1 MSVHVFGIRHHGP
14 GSARSMLQGLR
25 ALAPDIVLIEGP
37 PDGDALIPFV
47 ANEGLK
53 PPVALLVYN
62 PKDLQEAA
70 YYPFASFSPEWQ
82 AMAFALQ
89 KNLPVRFMDLPR
101 RLAFTLNRLE
111 KDNPQLR
118 ILPPTPEQDE
128 SELPAEVKA
137 RVSRD
142 PFGYLAQLAGYAD
155 SERWWEVMFE
165 AQQNPE
171 AIFPTIVEMIDAL
184 RQSKGSE
191 DEAREQQREAH
202 MRQVIRQAQ
211 KEGFEKIAVVCG
223 AWHSPAL
230 QYLDRYKASHDKAIL
245 RGIKKTST
253 KATWVPWTY
262 QQLST
267 QSGYAAGVL
276 SPAWYQLLFH
286 RPKDVLIRWMTKV
299 ARLFRKEDLD
309 SSSAHVIE
317 AVRLAETLASLRGL
331 RVAGIEEMNEAAM
344 TIFCQGY
351 QEQLQ
356 IIEQKLVVGDVM
368 GKVPPEVPVI
378 PLQQDLDRQIK
389 SARLTKYRK
398 TSESLWL
405 KANASNPRGGI
416 DLREEADR
424 IKSHLLHRL
433 NILRITWG
441 KVKKGSKRDLGGFKE
456 YWKLQW
462 KPGFAI
468 SIIEAGRW
476 GNTVEK
482 AASAYLLDDLQQYSD
497 LPQLTQRIEAALNAN
512 LSATIGPLIRRIEDV
527 SALTK
532 DVYHL
537 MDALPPLINALRY
550 GSSRR
555 VELSALQKVVDLMV
569 PRICVALPNASL
581 SLDEAASREL
591 FDKILQ
597 TNHSI
602 SLLEQPKH
610 QSQWHQLL
618 HRLSEMYQVHSL
630 LTGASTRILFD
641 KALIDTGTAAQRM
654 NFALSRGNDSD
665 RAAHWV
671 EGFLHGSG
679 LLLIHHPGLWQILDE
694 WIADLT
700 AEVFQDILPLL
711 RRTFAEF
718 SGPER
723 AKMLAL
729 ARRESGVSETPDAER
744 SFDAERGEGVI
755 PVVQL
760 LLGHSSSAVPR
771 GEGIR
776 SSSSPSPG

>member
-128 SELPAEVKA
+128 SELPVEVKA

-416 DLREEADR
+416 YLREEADR
-424 IKSHLLHRL
+424 
-433 NILRITWG
+433 
-441 KVKKGSKRDLGGFKE
+441 F
-456 YWKLQW
+456 
-462 KPGFAI
+462 
-468 SIIEAGRW
+468 
-476 GNTVEK
+476 
-482 AASAYLLDDLQQYSD
+482 
-497 LPQLTQRIEAALNAN
+497 
-512 LSATIGPLIRRIEDV
+512 
-527 SALTK
+527 
-532 DVYHL
+532 
-537 MDALPPLINALRY
+537 
-550 GSSRR
+550 
-555 VELSALQKVVDLMV
+555 
-569 PRICVALPNASL
+569 
-581 SLDEAASREL
+581 
-591 FDKILQ
+591 
-597 TNHSI
+597 
-602 SLLEQPKH
+602 
-610 QSQWHQLL
+610 
-618 HRLSEMYQVHSL
+618 
-630 LTGASTRILFD
+630 
-641 KALIDTGTAAQRM
+641 
-654 NFALSRGNDSD
+654 
-665 RAAHWV
+665 
-671 EGFLHGSG
+671 
-679 LLLIHHPGLWQILDE
+679 
-694 WIADLT
+694 
-700 AEVFQDILPLL
+700 
-711 RRTFAEF
+711 
-718 SGPER
+718 
-723 AKMLAL
+723 
-729 ARRESGVSETPDAER
+729 
-744 SFDAERGEGVI
+744 
-755 PVVQL
+755 
-760 LLGHSSSAVPR
+760 
-771 GEGIR
+771 
-776 SSSSPSPG
+776 

>member
-1 MSVHVFGIRHHGP
+1 M
-14 GSARSMLQGLR
+14 GS
-25 ALAPDIVLIEGP
+25 P
-37 PDGDALIPFV
+37 
-47 ANEGLK
+47 
-53 PPVALLVYN
+53 
-62 PKDLQEAA
+62 
-70 YYPFASFSPEWQ
+70 
-82 AMAFALQ
+82 
-89 KNLPVRFMDLPR
+89 
-101 RLAFTLNRLE
+101 
-111 KDNPQLR
+111 
-118 ILPPTPEQDE
+118 
-128 SELPAEVKA
+128 
-137 RVSRD
+137 
-142 PFGYLAQLAGYAD
+142 
-155 SERWWEVMFE
+155 
-165 AQQNPE
+165 
-171 AIFPTIVEMIDAL
+171 
-184 RQSKGSE
+184 
-191 DEAREQQREAH
+191 DEARAKSLQIQQEPTC
-202 MRQVIRQAQ
+202 QA
-211 KEGFEKIAVVCG
+211 
-223 AWHSPAL
+223 
-230 QYLDRYKASHDKAIL
+230 KAIL

-368 GKVPPEVPVI
+368 GKVAPEVPVI

-416 DLREEADR
+416 ALREEADR

-618 HRLSEMYQVHSL
+618 HRLSDM
-630 LTGASTRILFD
+630 
-641 KALIDTGTAAQRM
+641 
-654 NFALSRGNDSD
+654 
-665 RAAHWV
+665 
-671 EGFLHGSG
+671 
-679 LLLIHHPGLWQILDE
+679 
-694 WIADLT
+694 
-700 AEVFQDILPLL
+700 
-711 RRTFAEF
+711 
-718 SGPER
+718 
-723 AKMLAL
+723 
-729 ARRESGVSETPDAER
+729 
-744 SFDAERGEGVI
+744 
-755 PVVQL
+755 
-760 LLGHSSSAVPR
+760 
-771 GEGIR
+771 
-776 SSSSPSPG
+776 